1 MSNTL
6 SKEQAPDGMK
16 WQQICH
22 DDSCPPY
29 DSYCSYC
36 SRSMA
41 CDSEDKRL
49 VKLSEPD
56 SMHIDQIKSQD
67 ELAEKLKQ
75 EAIGFEI
82 WKNREG
88 WMFSSNPLWE
98 PNVRVYFQP
107 NEETD
112 WLSLEEL
119 YNLYKQSKE
128 KQP

>member
-1 MSNTL
+1 MSKEL
-6 SKEQAPDGMK
+6 SKEE
-16 WQQICH
+16 ILNR
-22 DDSCPPY
+22 Y
-29 DSYCSYC
+29 DS
-36 SRSMA
+36 SRKYIEQTCRPELFKAM
-41 CDSEDKRL
+41 
-49 VKLSEPD
+49 
-56 SMHIDQIKSQD
+56 D
-67 ELAEKLKQ
+67 EYAQQ